1 MQSRHLLRFTIAA
14 AASLALDLLGLSP
27 VAAAPTQVETADAGT
42 LEEIV
47 VTARKRKE
55 SIQNVPS
62 SVVAI
67 SAERLQADAVKSLA
81 DLSSVVPGVNLNGY
95 EPNKAT
101 VSIRGV
107 TSTNAGVGG
116 FSPTVGFFLDDV
128 ALETVNHDLGGQAEP
143 PFFDLERVEV
153 LKGPQGTLY
162 GGSAMGGAIKF
173 ISASPAI
180 DKSEFKI
187 GGGTGF
193 TQGGVES
200 YTASAIANVP
210 LIAEH
215 LALRVGVS
223 YDYAGGYIDRIPHG
237 YTVASESIPPSPP
250 TFTSPNTV
258 AERDANAY
266 TTKAARVALGIS
278 PSAELAIKADS
289 IFQQTSSGNTSDFQP
304 NLGLRQSFVT
314 GQPTVDQLAIGI
326 LTITQSLKDFDFTS
340 VSSIVNARD
349 TLQRDFT
356 FFVGGLVPPFAAL
369 PSPDFEGA
377 RNDTYSQ
384 ELRVSSTQ
392 AANPLQY
399 VGGVY
404 FRRQS
409 TQTYQDV
416 YTVGSGVSEP
426 GIPSD
431 LVYEDIYHFS
441 VRQLAAFGE
450 LTYSVH
456 SFSFITGAR
465 VYDFHVSS
473 SKVGD
478 GLFNGGPVSN
488 VTAGTN
494 TGVSPKIEIAFHPSD
509 AHLLYALADKGFRPG
524 GANTAGPLP
533 AACGADLAALGLS
546 TAPSAFKPDSLWNYE
561 LGSKNSLAE
570 GRATLNAA
578 VFYMDWRDIQ
588 QGVTLPCGF
597 GFTANLGAAVSK
609 GAELELHVRPAA
621 GLELGG
627 SVTYDDAYVSRA
639 APNTGIS
646 EGDPIQQAPKWSGN
660 AALDYSLPMAG
671 GRSLFTHWDYQYRGS
686 LVQGGPQSISS
697 SVDPLSGTPLGALA
711 TVPNP
716 AYQSGSYRL
725 VDASVGLRAGRWT
738 IRALVQNLTNA
749 QPLLNLSPAGPGL
762 PFYTP
767 TFRPRTVRLRFDF
780 QF

>member
-1 MQSRHLLRFTIAA
+1 MQARSMRQFAVTVAAGLL
-14 AASLALDLLGLSP
+14 LELLKVTA
-27 VAAAPTQVETADAGT
+27 VAAAPNQDDTTKSESLG
-42 LEEIV
+42 EII
-47 VTARKRKE
+47 VTARKREE

-67 SAERLQADAVKSLA
+67 SAERLQADAVKTLA
-81 DLSSVVPGVNLNGY
+81 DLAAIAPGVNLNGY

-128 ALETVNHDLGGQAEP
+128 ALETVNHDLGGQVEP

-180 DKSEFKI
+180 DKSELKM

-193 TQGGVES
+193 TQAGAES
-200 YTASAIANVP
+200 YQASAIANVP

-215 LALRVGVS
+215 LAARVGVY
-223 YDYAGGYIDRIPHG
+223 YDYAGGYIDRTPHG
-237 YTVASESIPPSPP
+237 YTVASESTPPNPS

-258 AERDANAY
+258 AERDVNAY
-266 TTKAARVALGIS
+266 TTKAARLALGIA
-278 PSAELAIKADS
+278 PSADLTIKADS
-289 IFQQTSSGNTSDFQP
+289 IFQQTTSGDTSDFQP

-314 GQPTVDQLAIGI
+314 NQPTVDQLAIGI
-326 LTITQSLKDFDFTS
+326 LSITRSLKDFDIIS
-340 VSSIVNARD
+340 VSSFADARD
-349 TLQRDFT
+349 TLKRDLT
-356 FFVGGLVPPFAAL
+356 FFVGGLVPSFAAL

-384 ELRVSSTQ
+384 EVRLSSTH
-392 AANPLQY
+392 ADSPLQY
-399 VGGVY
+399 VGGMY

-416 YTVGSGVSEP
+416 YTLGSGVSEP
-426 GIPSD
+426 GIPSN

-450 LTYSVH
+450 MTYAIRSL
-456 SFSFITGAR
+456 SFTAGAR
-465 VYDFHVSS
+465 VYNFHVGS
-473 SKVGD
+473 SKTGD

-494 TGVSPKIEIAFHPSD
+494 TGISPKVEVAFHPSE

-533 AACGADLAALGLS
+533 SACGTDLAALGLS
-546 TAPSAFKPDSLWNYE
+546 AAPSTFKPDSLWNYE
-561 LGSKNSLAE
+561 LGSKNTLAE

-609 GAELELHVRPAA
+609 GAEAEIRFRPVA

-660 AALDYSLPMAG
+660 AVLDYSLPVAS
-671 GRSLFTHWDYQYRGS
+671 GRSLFTHSEYQYRGS

-697 SVDPLSGTPLGALA
+697 SVDPLSGAPLGAVA

-716 AYQSGSYRL
+716 AYLSRSYHL
-725 VDASVGLRAGRWT
+725 VNASVGLRASRWT
-738 IRALVQNLTNA
+738 IRALAQNLTDVH
-749 QPLLNLSPAGPGL
+749 PLLNLSAAGPGL

-767 TFRPRTVRLRFDF
+767 TFRPRTLSLRFDF
-780 QF
+780 EF